1 MNYDSFGALGEE
13 FGKMARKTK
22 AASAF
27 AVKHGAE
34 ALARSAKSKMG
45 TYQRNWPQLK
55 ESTQRERT
63 RLGFTANDPLFRSG
77 QLQAA
82 ISAHAEGD
90 TAFVGINAGD
100 ATIKTA
106 HGQDVDAA
114 LVMAVQEVGN
124 ENVPARPVFGTVV
137 SDDLERISD
146 AVAIE
151 TLARI
156 GLISEE
162 GAPPER

>member
-1 MNYDSFGALGEE
+1 MNYDSFGALAAE
-13 FGKMARKTK
+13 FGKMAKRAP
-22 AASAF
+22 AASGF

-34 ALARSAKSKMG
+34 SLARAAKSKLG
-45 TYQRNWPQLK
+45 TYQQGWPQLK

-82 ISAHAEGD
+82 IQATSEGD
-90 TAFVGINAGD
+90 TAFVGVTEGRTTLHD
-100 ATIKTA
+100 RDR
-106 HGQDVDAA
+106 DVDAA

-124 ENVPARPVFGTVV
+124 ERVPARPVFGTVV
-137 SDDLERISD
+137 ADDLERISD